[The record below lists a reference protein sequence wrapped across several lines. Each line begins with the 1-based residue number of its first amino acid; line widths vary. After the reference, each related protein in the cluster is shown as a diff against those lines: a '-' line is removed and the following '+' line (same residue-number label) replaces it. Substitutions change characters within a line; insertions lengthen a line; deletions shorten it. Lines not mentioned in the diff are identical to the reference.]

1 MPLDI
6 LATAVVEGTDKIPFW
21 REIRTLAPYVAG
33 ITAIKFW
40 SRGGINQW
48 GRKLHGKVYIV
59 TGATTQGM
67 GTAVAL
73 EMAEQGAQLIILVR
87 KVDEWAT
94 EWAEELRSRSKNELI
109 YLEQCDLSDLYQVRK
124 FATKW
129 LDNKPARRLDGVVA
143 MAGNLEPV
151 WNGVRRASADGLELQ
166 MAVNFAGTFHLL
178 DLLRPAFKA
187 QPPDRDVR
195 IIATTCMLQAIGDV
209 RVEDPLWRDTKYDRP
224 LKYFG
229 SSKLQLGL
237 CMLELQRRLLSSD
250 KKDDGRTGKNVTVT
264 LVQPGIMRSTS
275 LRRLISNGS
284 VWALIFVYSILLYP
298 FLWLFTKSGF
308 RGAQSVLYAV
318 MTPEL
323 EEVNLKDDQVKY
335 VVNTGLGRFSRK
347 EFGDA
352 ELQKKLYDSTSEK
365 ILELERSMA
374 IKRNVG
380 KKKAGPS
387 VKK

>member
-21 REIRTLAPYVAG
+21 REIRALAPYVAG
-33 ITAIKFW
+33 ITAVKLW
-40 SRGGINQW
+40 TRGSINQW

-73 EMAEQGAQLIILVR
+73 EMAEQGAQLIILVK
-87 KVDEWAT
+87 KVDEWTT
-94 EWAEELRSRSKNELI
+94 EWVEDLRSRAKNELI

-151 WNGVRRASADGLELQ
+151 WNSTRKASTDGLELQ
-166 MAVNFAGTFHLL
+166 MAVNFAGHFHLL
-178 DLLRPAFKA
+178 DLLKPAFKA

-195 IIATTCMLQAIGDV
+195 IVVTTCMLQAIGDV
-209 RVEDPLWRDTKYDRP
+209 RLEDPLWRDAKYDRP
-224 LKYFG
+224 LKFFA

-237 CMLELQRRLLSSD
+237 CMLELQRQLFSNA
-250 KKDDGRTGKNVTVT
+250 KKDDGTTGRNVTVT

-284 VWALIFVYSILLYP
+284 VLALLFLYSFLLYP
-298 FLWLFTKSGF
+298 LLWLFTKSGY
-308 RGAQSVLYAV
+308 RGGQSVLYAL

-335 VVNTGLGRFSRK
+335 VVNCSMGGFSRK

-352 ELQKKLYDSTSEK
+352 ELQKKLYDTTSQK

-374 IKRNVG
+374 IKRNTG
-380 KKKAGPS
+380 KKKAAAAG
-387 VKK
+387 K